1 MHKNKFM
8 NWTVNNID
16 IDMCVKNKN
25 KCNSTVKFSKY
36 ATILHSCP
44 LRFRRMTFHQ
54 KSEGKKHSSLE
65 VWRN

>member
-8 NWTVNNID
+8 NWTINNFE
-16 IDMCVKNKN
+16 MCVKNKN

-36 ATILHSCP
+36 ATILHSCL
-44 LRFRRMTFHQ
+44 LRFRRMTFHP
-54 KSEGKKHSSLE
+54 KSEGKKHSSPE